1 MVKDLEISLS
11 YVLKFIVLLII
22 GSPPIKTLFIPPI
35 IDFKIDGT
43 PGRQIIVKAVF
54 GVHIIPGAVP
64 NLFGEGVGAVVEGKL
79 NDSKYL
85 IADRIL
91 AKHDENYMP
100 PQMQKILKKNV
111 K

>member
-1 MVKDLEISLS
+1 M
-11 YVLKFIVLLII
+11 
-22 GSPPIKTLFIPPI
+22 
-35 IDFKIDGT
+35 
-43 PGRQIIVKAVF
+43 
-54 GVHIIPGAVP
+54 P

-100 PQMQKILKKNV
+100 PQMQKILKKMLSNAGTFYFLEYFLLYLSFTHLS
-111 K
+111 KI